1 MHDIVIIGAG
11 PAGLTAAVYAE
22 RAGKNALL
30 IEGDTFGGQITYSPR
45 VENYPGIKSISGNEF
60 ADSLLQQAIDL
71 GAETEFNE
79 VVGLKVCEG
88 GYSVLTSDGSHMARA
103 VIIASGV
110 KHRKLGL
117 EGEDALTGSG
127 VSYCAVCD
135 GAFYKGRP
143 VAVVGGGNTAL
154 SDALFLSSYCSK
166 VTVIHRRDKF
176 RGEERLLEYLK
187 QKSNVEFVL
196 NAEVAALMGE
206 DALSGIKIKEKL
218 SGKIIKVE
226 ADCLFVAI
234 GQESNNAA
242 FKELVMLDGDGYIIA
257 GEDCKTTQK
266 GIFAAGDCRVKD
278 VRQLTTAAAD
288 GAVAALNACKYI
300 DELYT
305 NKKL

>member
-22 RAGKNALL
+22 RAGKNALV
-30 IEGDTFGGQITYSPR
+30 IEGDSFGGQITYSPR

-60 ADSLLQQAIDL
+60 ADNLLQQAIDL

-79 VVGLKVCEG
+79 VVGIKVCEG
-88 GYSVLTSDGSHMARA
+88 GFSVLTSDGSHMARA

-117 EGEDALTGSG
+117 DGEDELTGSG

-143 VAVVGGGNTAL
+143 VCVVGGGSTAL

-176 RGEERLLEYLK
+176 RGEDRLLEQLK
-187 QKSNVEFVL
+187 QKSNVEFIL
-196 NAEVAALMGE
+196 NAEVVSLIGE
-206 DALSGIKIKEKL
+206 DNLSGIKIREKL
-218 SGKIIKVE
+218 SGKTVKVDT
-226 ADCLFVAI
+226 DCLFVAI
-234 GQESNNAA
+234 GQVPANDA
-242 FKELVMLDGDGYIIA
+242 FKEIVELSDEGFIVA
-257 GEDCKTTQK
+257 NEDCVTSQK
-266 GIFAAGDCRVKD
+266 GIFAAGDCRVKE

-288 GAVAALNACKYI
+288 GAVAALNACKFI
-300 DELYT
+300 DEIYAD
-305 NKKL
+305 KKL